1 MEINGSD
8 LFNILS
14 VNGFSAHEPEEIIH
28 LSTGLEPLKE
38 DLWSFGYFWDEV
50 LERFS
55 SVEELYE
62 AIRDLQKEIHEI
74 KEKYRPLSSS
84 FPDFRI
90 EPNLQKSISG
100 SYFLI
105 DEDGNKRFLIKPLD
119 EEAGCIHSEG
129 FTTPFTSSPVR
140 SNMPLYLSPMRE
152 VLASIVAET
161 IGTNAVVPKT
171 VLGVFESDQ
180 FHDFSNGVSLGE
192 LRRYMDHCGPAQREK
207 LCSAQ
212 EFVPNSKSLF
222 EAIHEFQMD
231 GLRDDEIEARFDQRN
246 FEDANILIWATYDTD
261 GHSGN
266 FLVYSK
272 GNDQI
277 GNEMLGLK
285 KIDNGLAFPDKNQ
298 QLRNTLSHLPNAKK
312 ELSKEGKEKILAI
325 DASVLARQFEIMG
338 LQSAVPALKERI
350 SILKEL
356 AIKPGITIK
365 EINCVMSKIGNKS

>member
-1 MEINGSD
+1 MEINEVC
-8 LFNILS
+8 LFNTLS
-14 VNGFSAHEPEEIIH
+14 INNFSSYEPEEIIG

-38 DLWSFGYFWDEV
+38 DLWSFGHFWDQV
-50 LERFS
+50 LKRFS

-62 AIRDLQKEIHEI
+62 TFRDLQKQIQEI
-74 KEKYRPLSSS
+74 KERYRPLSFS
-84 FPDFRI
+84 FPDFQI

-105 DEDGNKRFLIKPLD
+105 DGDGNKRFLIKPLD
-119 EEAGCIHSEG
+119 EEAGCLHSEG
-129 FTTPFTSSPVR
+129 FATPFTSSPVR
-140 SNMPLYLSPMRE
+140 SNIPLYLSPMRE

-161 IGTNAVVPKT
+161 IGADTVVPKT

-222 EAIHEFQMD
+222 EAIHEFEMD
-231 GLRDDEIEARFDQRN
+231 GLTDDEIEARFDQRN
-246 FEDANILIWATYDTD
+246 FEDANILIWTTYDID

-272 GNDQI
+272 GGDQI
-277 GNEMLGLK
+277 GNEILGLK
-285 KIDNGLAFPDKNQ
+285 KIDNGLAFPNKNQ
-298 QLRNTLSHLPNAKK
+298 QLRNSLSYLPNAKN
-312 ELSKEGKEKILAI
+312 ELSKEGKEKILAMNV
-325 DASVLARQFEIMG
+325 AVLAGQFEMMG

-356 AIKPGITIK
+356 ARKPGITIK
-365 EINCVMSKIGNKS
+365 EINYAMSKIGNK